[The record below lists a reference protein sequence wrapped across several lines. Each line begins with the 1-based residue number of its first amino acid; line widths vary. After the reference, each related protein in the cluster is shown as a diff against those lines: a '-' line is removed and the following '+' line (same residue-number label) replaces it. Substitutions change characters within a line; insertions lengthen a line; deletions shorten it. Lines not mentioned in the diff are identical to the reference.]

1 MMVEKAYAV
10 MIEIDEGTPDYV
22 REGNPWTTHSKV
34 KVFNRKEE
42 AQEEASKWNTG
53 KVVLWK

>member
-1 MMVEKAYAV
+1 MSKYAV